1 MAYETAVKPAEAQH
15 NITMEGRKRICV
27 SGVADVGSFNEEE
40 VVMSGSSWTLYVR
53 GEGMHME
60 RLSVDS
66 GDVVITGRID
76 SLAYEDEAPVKEGFF
91 KRLLG

>member
-1 MAYETAVKPAEAQH
+1 MAYETAVKAAELPH
-15 NITMEGRKRICV
+15 NLTLEGRRKLTV
-27 SGVADVGSFNEEE
+27 SGVTDVESFNEEE
-40 VVMSGSSWTLYVR
+40 VVMSSTSWTMIVR
-53 GEGMHME
+53 GSGMHMD

-76 SLAYEDEAPVKEGFF
+76 SMSYEDAAPVKENFF